1 MLFKPEV
8 KFEISK
14 QFDRQSMKYQ
24 MSKASCCKDI
34 GIIKLE
40 FEASVL
46 CQVKALLGKFFDLV
60 ALL

>member
-8 KFEISK
+8 KFDISK

-24 MSKASCCKDI
+24 MSKTSCCKDI

-40 FEASVL
+40 FEEGNQFFCSNF
-46 CQVKALLGKFFDLV
+46 LLQK
-60 ALL
+60 